1 MKELGAVLDDL
12 PLDYQEHI
20 IWAVSVRAKEQ
31 DTVLA
36 RLALFLDPRFRQ
48 AASSR
53 DISSSSMRDF
63 ITRLSEY
70 AASQG
75 WDQGRISGVL
85 GQLSQYGLGQPPF
98 DLPYASGTTSS
109 GFSARLWWQTL
120 RTDAAAADL
129 AELALVLLEVVP
141 HAATPERVF
150 STMGWYESGKA
161 ARLSVGTNAQK
172 TAIKMHYDS
181 YKPQAPSR

>member
-1 MKELGAVLDDL
+1 VKELGAVLDDL

-31 DTVLA
+31 DTVLM

-48 AASSR
+48 AASN
-53 DISSSSMRDF
+53 SSSNGMHDF

-75 WDQGRISGVL
+75 WDQGRINGVL

-98 DLPYASGTTSS
+98 DQPCASGTTSS
-109 GFSARLWWQTL
+109 GFSASMWWLTL
-120 RTDAAAADL
+120 RTHAAAADL

-150 STMGWYESGKA
+150 STMGWYEGGKA
-161 ARLSVGTNAQK
+161 TRLSVGTNAQK

-181 YKPQAPSR
+181 FKPQAPSR

>member
-1 MKELGAVLDDL
+1 M
-12 PLDYQEHI
+12 
-20 IWAVSVRAKEQ
+20 
-31 DTVLA
+31 
-36 RLALFLDPRFRQ
+36 
-48 AASSR
+48 
-53 DISSSSMRDF
+53 
-63 ITRLSEY
+63 
-70 AASQG
+70 
-75 WDQGRISGVL
+75 
-85 GQLSQYGLGQPPF
+85 SQYGLGQPPF
-98 DLPYASGTTSS
+98 DLPYASGTTSN
-109 GFSARLWWQTL
+109 GFSARMWWQTL

-161 ARLSVGTNAQK
+161 ARLSAGTNAQK